1 MLPNWMLP
9 NWMLPNWMLPN
20 WMLPKRRL
28 PHRARS
34 ARAVAGRRVIWAER
48 HAVKASSKPAILN
61 REQNLEAIDETHEER
76 GGVVITNNTR

>member
-1 MLPNWMLP
+1 MIPKRRLPKRRLPKRRLPN
-9 NWMLPNWMLPN
+9 
-20 WMLPKRRL
+20 RRL

-34 ARAVAGRRVIWAER
+34 TRAVAGRRVIWAER

-76 GGVVITNNTR
+76 GGVVITNNTK